1 MKRPVGVLQNKL
13 SPIKRSMGPTLNLE
27 IRGHPDSSPEGSKS
41 ERVFGITQVILRTEP
56 GEDQAQVGVL
66 EKNQKADR
74 LSQEPGQW
82 DKIRLE
88 DGTEGFVP
96 NALLTTW
103 LPADGQM
110 DIVHI
115 VGEQEPAPPSMD
127 SEFFAILAPPRAT
140 VDQARAWAE
149 SKGATETFL
158 GLAELYWSISPSVG
172 VDPAVAY
179 AQSAKET
186 NFGKFTGVLDETYK
200 NPCGMKRTETGKP
213 EDSDDYIA
221 EAHKRFD
228 SWEDGISAHV
238 DHLALYAGAAGY
250 PKEGTLDPRHFE
262 SLFGRCPTVESLGGN
277 WGSVGGLW
285 RESAGLCGS
294 DDGILTMEIM
304 RKEFFNGQKYGD
316 CPENAGNSRDQGDD
330 GKPSCREDRDSP
342 RGI

>member
-1 MKRPVGVLQNKL
+1 MKRWVGPAAIFFSVVCLLIVCLYHMQKPA
-13 SPIKRSMGPTLNLE
+13 SPDESGQKSEEAGWSLTKQAVSHQEVNGTNLE
-27 IRGHPDSSPEGSKS
+27 SGDSGTSDSSPEGSKS

-82 DKIRLE
+82 DKIRLK

-277 WGSVGGLW
+277 WAPS
-285 RESAGLCGS
+285 E
-294 DDGILTMEIM
+294 D
-304 RKEFFNGQKYGD
+304 YGV
-316 CPENAGNSRDQGDD
+316 SL
-330 GKPSCREDRDSP
+330 
-342 RGI
+342 RGYVEAMMGF

>member
-1 MKRPVGVLQNKL
+1 MKRWVGPVAIFFSVVCLLILCLYDMQKSS
-13 SPIKRSMGPTLNLE
+13 SPGEASQKHEEAGWSLAKQAVSHQEVNGTNLE
-27 IRGHPDSSPEGSKS
+27 PADSKAASVPSPDGSKS
-41 ERVFGITQVILRTEP
+41 DCVFGITQVILRTEP
-56 GEDQAQVGVL
+56 GADQAQVGVL
-66 EKNQKADR
+66 EKNEKADR
-74 LSQEPGQW
+74 LSQEAGQW

-103 LPADGQM
+103 LPVDGQM

-115 VGEQEPAPPSMD
+115 VDEQEPAPPAVD
-127 SEFFAILAPPRAT
+127 SEYFAILAPARAT

-158 GLAELYWSISPSVG
+158 GLAEVYWSISPSVG

-213 EDSDDYIA
+213 EDSDDFIA

-277 WGSVGGLW
+277 WAPS
-285 RESAGLCGS
+285 E
-294 DDGILTMEIM
+294 D
-304 RKEFFNGQKYGD
+304 YGV
-316 CPENAGNSRDQGDD
+316 SL
-330 GKPSCREDRDSP
+330 
-342 RGI
+342 RGYVEAMMGF